1 MKKIFVKIPENW
13 QNPELDK
20 KWTSLYK
27 IKQKANIAIE
37 EKRISKKLVRV

>member
-1 MKKIFVKIPENW
+1 MKKFLEIPENW

-37 EKRISKKLVRV
+37 EKRITKELVLA